1 MRLKCRND
9 ALLTVVQITQP
20 RPLDLKALRQHA
32 KPFDSS
38 DSRSLVMLSH
48 STVLDPCQFM
58 SLFTQLQ
65 YLAAQL
71 FLMATASHGTLQDR
85 FVPLGVSTFVE
96 TPTAQLQAEG
106 ILFPTTVWNLIFSHS
121 FFLRNVEDLRR
132 SIFGKELINEFKHT

>member
-1 MRLKCRND
+1 
-9 ALLTVVQITQP
+9 
-20 RPLDLKALRQHA
+20 
-32 KPFDSS
+32 
-38 DSRSLVMLSH
+38 
-48 STVLDPCQFM
+48 M

>member
-48 STVLDPCQFM
+48 STVLDPCQFIVTFYTITI
-58 SLFTQLQ
+58 SGSPAF
-65 YLAAQL
+65 
-71 FLMATASHGTLQDR
+71 SHGDCKPWNPAR
-85 FVPLGVSTFVE
+85 PIC
-96 TPTAQLQAEG
+96 PTWCLHICRNADGTTSGGGNSFSDNGLESDF
-106 ILFPTTVWNLIFSHS
+106 FPQ
-121 FFLRNVEDLRR
+121 FFPSKCRR
-132 SIFGKELINEFKHT
+132 LEKIDFWKRTHQRI